1 MVIIN
6 FLCIFIIYYIL
17 IRKSAK
23 NVLGLGFLKC
33 EYEVFQKFSESKQ
46 TTRQNKTFEN
56 VTLDCGNVS
65 NSFLACDRTND

>member
-6 FLCIFIIYYIL
+6 SLCIIIIYYIL

-46 TTRQNKTFEN
+46 NILKQDIWKRHFGLWERFKQLF
-56 VTLDCGNVS
+56 GMW
-65 NSFLACDRTND
+65 